1 MKKWVMFLVL
11 LSVILVFI
19 LIWVINI
26 GIKTGE
32 TNTVTGEVTESSF
45 AVTISITG
53 APILTIIKPLN
64 QTYFENES
72 LRLKVNTNTNDMW
85 YNLDNGANITFI
97 DEVLFNTSEGGHTIY
112 VFSNNSFG
120 TTTKNVTFTINN
132 TLYEIIHDEYKYTNR
147 GDSTNFSEFSFTEIQ
162 NLSNI
167 VLEYISYGK
176 IIFNEAINITNDL
189 NTSDSETNL
198 DANINISSNRIELD
212 STALPNFNVPA
223 TLYLYNLTFSN
234 PRILRDGSVCSSSI
248 CTQESY
254 SGGTLKFNVTG
265 FTVYSA
271 EETPE
276 VVEEAPP
283 ATPEVGG
290 GLTFT
295 ISLDE
300 IIISLKQGEIK
311 TEEITIKNRK
321 NTNLSFSL
329 FSDMGE
335 LVKISEESFEL
346 APKEEKTI
354 MIDFIAKENTVPDL
368 YLGNLFI
375 EAQGI
380 KKRILIT
387 MEIESREA
395 LFDVRLNIPEKYL
408 QIYPGGELISE
419 TEIFN
424 IVETGKVNVT
434 IEYSIKNE
442 QNIEIIS
449 EEEIL
454 SVDRSISFIKKFEMP
469 ENIEP
474 GRYILYVRVTYDGK
488 VASASSWFSVKKRF
502 VLKTT
507 QLYIIVGT
515 LILII
520 LIILIILSKIRKVKK
535 HEESYRK
542 IDKKFLAEKRLIK
555 ERT

>member
-11 LSVILVFI
+11 LSVILVFM
-19 LIWVINI
+19 LIWIINI

-32 TNTVTGEVTESSF
+32 TNIVTGEVTESSF

-132 TLYEIIHDEYKYTNR
+132 TLYEIIHEEYKYTNR

-167 VLEYISYGK
+167 ILEDTVYGK

-189 NTSDSETNL
+189 NTSNSETNL
-198 DANINISSNRIELD
+198 DANTNISSNRIELD
-212 STALPNFNVPA
+212 STALPNFNVPT

-265 FTVYSA
+265 FTIYSA

-276 VVEEAPP
+276 VVEEAAPP
-283 ATPEVGG
+283 APPEVGG

-311 TEEITIKNRK
+311 TRDITIKNER
-321 NTNLSFSL
+321 NTKISFSL

-335 LVKISEESFEL
+335 LVKISEENFEF

-354 MIDFIAKENTVPDL
+354 MIDFIAKENTLPEL

-408 QIYPGGELISE
+408 QIYPGEELISE

-449 EEEIL
+449 DEEIL
-454 SVDRSISFIKKFEMP
+454 SVERSLSFIKKFEMP

-474 GRYILYVRVTYDGK
+474 GRYILYVRVTYEGK

-502 VLKTT
+502 ILKTT
-507 QLYIIVGT
+507 QLYIIVG
-515 LILII
+515 ILI

-542 IDKKFLAEKRLIK
+542 ID
-555 ERT
+555 